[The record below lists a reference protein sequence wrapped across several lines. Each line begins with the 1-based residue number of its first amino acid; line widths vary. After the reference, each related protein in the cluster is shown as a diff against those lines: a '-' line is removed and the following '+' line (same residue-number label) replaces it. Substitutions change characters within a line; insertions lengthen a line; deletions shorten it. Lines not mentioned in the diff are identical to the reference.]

1 MKLFSFCEDSA
12 ANNKQRTMEST
23 IIRTGLAAIKLAN
36 DNLGLGYKLYVD
48 KWYIIELL
56 FY

>member
-12 ANNKQRTMEST
+12 AKNKQRTMEST